1 MYVRR
6 VGRSFGAL
14 LTALALAAPAQA
26 AEPPGLGVTPFTL
39 SADQGARRVNVAV
52 DDSGTGH
59 FAWDFHAAGTSGP
72 DPLIYCRVPR
82 GASACQGQQTLN
94 LPLQAFA
101 APQVLAPFPGTV
113 ILLAY
118 RCCGPGEGTYAVIS
132 SDGGTTFGA
141 PRLVSTVPP
150 GQAVFGP
157 GGNASIVDDVVTAG
171 IHYQS
176 ASLAGPPP
184 ATSANVGNGPGLQ
197 GYDGT
202 IGFGT
207 PNVPVVAFDDLTNG
221 FFREWSG
228 SGDVND
234 LSTWGATQPLGPLT
248 EVRMATGPKGVVLIG
263 KQRDASF
270 RSSYV
275 ARRFDPAAHTFGS
288 PVPVSDLSAE
298 TDVIFRDVF
307 EDAGGNVAAVWIA
320 NGVHPS
326 GVDPLRYRVSTDGG
340 ATWRAERTL
349 TAANDQAF
357 NLNMGAA
364 PDGGGFVA
372 WDGNDQGPV
381 MAIPIPALAAQG
393 LPAPVAGKTVNASVV
408 SGTVRVKLPGTK
420 RFVALTDATQLPV
433 GTVFDTTKGT
443 VSLTAAATGGT
454 QTGRFSRGQ
463 FKFGQKRGGL
473 YRGKLTANLTMTG
486 PPLGC
491 GANKA
496 DADAARRRNVRF
508 LLAKASGRFRVIG
521 SKSFGVERGT
531 TWLTKDSCAGTLTK
545 VIAGRVWI
553 FDFAR
558 RRTIE
563 LNPGQSYLATG
574 RRR

>member
-1 MYVRR
+1 M
-6 VGRSFGAL
+6 GRL
-14 LTALALAAPAQA
+14 LPSVLVALAFSATAQA
-26 AEPPGLGVTPFTL
+26 AEPPNLGVTPFTL
-39 SADQGARRVNVAV
+39 SADQGARHVNVAV
-52 DDSGTGH
+52 DDAGTGH
-59 FAWDFHAAGTSGP
+59 FAWDFHASGTSGP

-82 GASACQGQQTLN
+82 GAAACQGQQTLTM
-94 LPLQAFA
+94 PLQAFDN
-101 APQVLAPFPGTV
+101 PQVLAPFPGTV

-132 SDGGTTFGA
+132 SDGGNTFGA
-141 PRLVSTVPP
+141 PRLISTVPV
-150 GQAVFGP
+150 GQATFGP
-157 GGNASIVDDVVTAG
+157 GGNVSIVDDVVTAG

-176 ASLAGPPP
+176 APLTGPPP

-202 IGFGT
+202 VGFGT
-207 PNVPVVAFDDLTNG
+207 ANVPVVAFDDLTNG

-234 LSTWGATQPLGPLT
+234 LSTWGATQSLGPLT
-248 EVRMATGPKGVVLIG
+248 EVRMATGPKGLVLIG
-263 KQRDASF
+263 KTRDASF
-270 RSSYV
+270 RSAYV
-275 ARRFDPAAHTFGS
+275 ARRFDPAAHSFGS
-288 PVPVSDLSAE
+288 PVPVSDLSVE

-326 GVDPLRYRVSTDGG
+326 GVDPMRYRVSTDGG
-340 ATWRAERTL
+340 ATWHAERTL
-349 TAANDQAF
+349 TATSDRAF

-364 PDGGGFVA
+364 PDGGGFVS
-372 WDGNDQGPV
+372 WDSNGQGPV
-381 MAIPIPALAAQG
+381 MAIAIPRLAAQG
-393 LPAPVAGKTVNASVV
+393 LPAPVVGKTVNASVV

-443 VSLTAAATGGT
+443 VALTAAGTGGP

-473 YRGKLTANLTMTG
+473 YKGKQTANLTLTG

-491 GANKA
+491 GAKKSG
-496 DADAARRRNVRF
+496 ADAARRRHVRF
-508 LLAKASGRFRVIG
+508 LRAKASGRFRTIG
-521 SKSFGVERGT
+521 RHSFGVERGT
-531 TWLTKDSCAGTLTK
+531 TWLTKDSCAGTLTRD
-545 VIAGRVWI
+545 ISGRVWI
-553 FDFAR
+553 FDFAKR
-558 RRTIE
+558 KTIE
-563 LNPGQSYLATG
+563 LKPGQSYLATG